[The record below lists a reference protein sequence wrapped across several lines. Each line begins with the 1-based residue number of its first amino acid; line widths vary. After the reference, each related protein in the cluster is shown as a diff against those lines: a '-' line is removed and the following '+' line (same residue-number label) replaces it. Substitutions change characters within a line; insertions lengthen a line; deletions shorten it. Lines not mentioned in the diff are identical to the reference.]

1 MTEKE
6 YDLIHE
12 EGNWSNWII
21 HKHIEFENRVVAAIG
36 NLDPV
41 AHESLKLLLNE
52 YIQDQK
58 AFKWN
63 LTDQGYLK
71 QRKRIEQFFEDNCG
85 IKLTL
90 TGSFFYS
97 KNGIM
102 LPCTQLIT
110 IL

>member
-1 MTEKE
+1 MTENE

-12 EGNWSNWII
+12 ENERMI
-21 HKHIEFENRVVAAIG
+21 HEWIEFENRVVAAIK
-36 NLDPV
+36 NLDPI
-41 AHESLKLLLNE
+41 ARESLKLLLNE

-58 AFKWN
+58 TFKWN
-63 LTDQGYLK
+63 MTDLDYLK
-71 QRKRIEQFFEDNCG
+71 QRMGIEQFFEDNCG

-90 TGSFFYS
+90 AGSFFYS